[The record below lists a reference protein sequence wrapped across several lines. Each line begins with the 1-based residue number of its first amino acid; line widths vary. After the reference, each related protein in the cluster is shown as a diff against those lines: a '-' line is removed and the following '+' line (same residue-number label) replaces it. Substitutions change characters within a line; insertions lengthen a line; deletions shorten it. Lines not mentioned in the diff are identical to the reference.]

1 MHILESV
8 LPYTPHHDLIPL
20 LVPLENGTGTDTQFS
35 TNFRRH

>member
-8 LPYTPHHDLIPL
+8 LPYTPHHDLIPF

-35 TNFRRH
+35 TDFRRD